1 MTLLTAKQLDYRT
14 VRRLLARVLKV
25 PEAMNTKQQGLY
37 AYNYGSYIM
46 VRLYRAK
53 SGVNEKI
60 YEARVLP
67 SEFPT
72 EHMVAQLMLIA

>member
-14 VRRLLARVLKV
+14 VRRLLARMLHV
-25 PEAMNTKQQGLY
+25 PEAMNTKSNGLY

-46 VRLYRAK
+46 VRVYR
-53 SGVNEKI
+53 NHEKI
-60 YEARVLP
+60 YEAKVPP